1 MNYTH
6 KLKYIKHNV
15 KKAFVYTGWGVED
28 IVKHIDFISAETSAI
43 NKNIIFCLEV
53 KGYQNMIIFTHSSD
67 LISNVLGYQDDEDFI
82 VNEFDNYKTALEFL
96 EKYNL
101 KINK

>member
-43 NKNIIFCLEV
+43 NKNIIFCL
-53 KGYQNMIIFTHSSD
+53 
-67 LISNVLGYQDDEDFI
+67 
-82 VNEFDNYKTALEFL
+82 
-96 EKYNL
+96 
-101 KINK
+101 